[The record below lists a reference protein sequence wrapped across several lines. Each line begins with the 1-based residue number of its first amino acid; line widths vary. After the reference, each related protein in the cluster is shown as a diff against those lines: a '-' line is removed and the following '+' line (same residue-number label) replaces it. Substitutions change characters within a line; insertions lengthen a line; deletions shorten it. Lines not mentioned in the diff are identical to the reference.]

1 MTPERRRRINRLK
14 KLIMYTVL
22 FMILIPTAGC
32 VFLGIK
38 LYRVKLSEEEMVE
51 RIGFLERELQDSEDM
66 TDRVRALLAINQEIQ
81 EASGTETEVQLPEE
95 EIEVSANG
103 AASEEEVRK
112 VYLTFDDGP
121 SIYTEEL
128 LDILAEHNVKATF
141 FVTGKGKEQ
150 YGDTYR
156 RIVEEGHTLGMH
168 SYSHE
173 YENIYA
179 SLENFREDIKVL
191 RDFLYDETGMASS
204 FYRFPGGSSN
214 EVTQTDIREMIEYLN
229 AMDIAYFDWNISAGD
244 ATSAY
249 ISSDQI
255 VERVMNQLPSRRV
268 AVVLLHD
275 AADKR
280 STVDALPILIE
291 KIQGMNDGT
300 EILPITEETML
311 IQHVQSE

>member
-141 FVTGKGKEQ
+141 DRKGKGAIRGYLSENR
-150 YGDTYR
+150 GR
-156 RIVEEGHTLGMH
+156 RPYVR
-168 SYSHE
+168 
-173 YENIYA
+173 YA
-179 SLENFREDIKVL
+179 
-191 RDFLYDETGMASS
+191 FL
-204 FYRFPGGSSN
+204 
-214 EVTQTDIREMIEYLN
+214 
-229 AMDIAYFDWNISAGD
+229 
-244 ATSAY
+244 
-249 ISSDQI
+249 
-255 VERVMNQLPSRRV
+255 
-268 AVVLLHD
+268 
-275 AADKR
+275 
-280 STVDALPILIE
+280 
-291 KIQGMNDGT
+291 
-300 EILPITEETML
+300 
-311 IQHVQSE
+311 

>member
-1 MTPERRRRINRLK
+1 
-14 KLIMYTVL
+14 
-22 FMILIPTAGC
+22 
-32 VFLGIK
+32 
-38 LYRVKLSEEEMVE
+38 
-51 RIGFLERELQDSEDM
+51 
-66 TDRVRALLAINQEIQ
+66 
-81 EASGTETEVQLPEE
+81 
-95 EIEVSANG
+95 
-103 AASEEEVRK
+103 
-112 VYLTFDDGP
+112 
-121 SIYTEEL
+121 
-128 LDILAEHNVKATF
+128 
-141 FVTGKGKEQ
+141 
-150 YGDTYR
+150 
-156 RIVEEGHTLGMH
+156 MH